1 MAFEN
6 FKPTIWETAIE
17 KELERLHVFVADTNQ
32 KYTGEVKQRGDQVR
46 ILSAGRPQITT
57 INGDKDVTLAD
68 PEVVEDSTTTLK
80 VDHMSY
86 FNFYVGDID
95 KAQANGEIEAY
106 LKGEATAGLNDEM
119 DKLVSRLSLDPQ
131 AKKLFTSAEALTA
144 ANVLTTFDKALE
156 ALYENDVPMSEQI
169 TFTIAPWVY
178 TLFKQAYI
186 NHDTD
191 NSDYLVNGK
200 VARYGNALIRVSNN
214 ITQDKNGND
223 LIQVKTN
230 RAIGFA
236 NPLTHLEP
244 YRPEKKF
251 GDAVKG
257 FTIYGGKII
266 RPKEMVIVNCKRG

>member
-1 MAFEN
+1 MAFSN

-57 INGDKDVTLAD
+57 ITGDMDVTLSA
-68 PEVVEDSTTTLK
+68 PEVVEDSSTTLK

-106 LKGEATAGLNDEM
+106 LKGEATLGLNDEM
-119 DKLVSRLSLDPQ
+119 DMLVSRLSKDAL
-131 AKKLFTSAEALTA
+131 AKKAFNSA
-144 ANVLTTFDKALE
+144 VQIDKDTVFGYMDTCLQK
-156 ALYENDVPMSEQI
+156 LYEKDVPMSEQI
-169 TFTIAPWVY
+169 TFTMPPAAYMI
-178 TLFKQAYI
+178 LKQGFQA
-186 NHDTD
+186 HDMD
-191 NSDYLVNGK
+191 NSEYNVNGK
-200 VARYGNALIRVSNN
+200 VAKYGNAIIRMSNN
-214 ITQDKNGND
+214 VITDSNSNW
-223 LIQVKTN
+223 LIQVKTG

-236 NPLTHLEP
+236 NPLTHVEA
-244 YRPEKKF
+244 YRPETKF
-251 GDAVKG
+251 GDAIKG

-266 RPKEMVIVNCKRG
+266 RPKEMVIMNCHA